1 MILFVAS
8 WPPYSPNLP
17 RWVCRPINVHGF
29 VALLDFQIGQQ
40 KIQENT
46 IFWYCTSWP
55 TRNFY
60 SYLQRW
66 WWDFKLNEGYLMH
79 DRIATIFRLV
89 CMDKPL
95 HYFVTSVLLSF
106 SRTFFL
112 RNRCQRWLGPVDGYN
127 CYWNSMVFVSCLLG
141 PGVLHI
147 HKTLDRFNTTLFISH
162 NIPMS
167 ISGENGKDQDGIIFD
182 LLCKA
187 Y

>member
-1 MILFVAS
+1 
-8 WPPYSPNLP
+8 
-17 RWVCRPINVHGF
+17 
-29 VALLDFQIGQQ
+29 
-40 KIQENT
+40 
-46 IFWYCTSWP
+46 
-55 TRNFY
+55 
-60 SYLQRW
+60 
-66 WWDFKLNEGYLMH
+66 MH

-89 CMDKPL
+89 CVDKPL

-182 LLCKA
+182 LLRKA
-187 Y
+187 YSILTTTQRMKTGIKTNTQCFYCSQVLSTPTKHVTTGCTMAIVWYILQLFSKIYDIYTQ